1 MSKESVKLTY
11 GISDD
16 YFFSF
21 TENGYGIS
29 IVANAT
35 AIEEDFLPALE
46 AASCPDLG
54 APTGVFRVLQVD
66 DDGGQG

>member
-1 MSKESVKLTY
+1 M
-11 GISDD
+11 
-16 YFFSF
+16 
-21 TENGYGIS
+21 
-29 IVANAT
+29 ANAI